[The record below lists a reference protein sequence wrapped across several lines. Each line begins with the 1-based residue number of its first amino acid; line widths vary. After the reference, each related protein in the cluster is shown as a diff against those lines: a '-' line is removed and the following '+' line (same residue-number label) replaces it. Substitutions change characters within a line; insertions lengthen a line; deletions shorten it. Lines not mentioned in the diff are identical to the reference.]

1 MVPLP
6 TTKKALCNGVRKVL
20 LITTFDWWP
29 TCYSDWI

>member
-20 LITTFDWWP
+20 LITTFDW
-29 TCYSDWI
+29 